1 MQSSGQRIWN
11 KGALATIAIQTT
23 VGVQQCTEWTSLLIL
38 LKGGLLC
45 IINHNSLTFLTSYL
59 HEFNEGGTPI

>member
-1 MQSSGQRIWN
+1 M
-11 KGALATIAIQTT
+11 ATIAVQTT

-59 HEFNEGGTPI
+59 HEFCEGGTLI